1 MKTKILFVIM
11 FVTGFAFKAICQDIP
26 KTVTDTMALMYP
38 EISGIKWEANDIG
51 YLAKF
56 KDEGTPI
63 TVTFTKAGNWKETS
77 MTIEDKELPS
87 QILVYVKSNYL
98 KKDPAFKIKTS
109 FLFMK
114 PSEKYYYVPV
124 KKAGSKDTWE
134 LFFKTDGAFI
144 RVNEPGTGESN

>member
-1 MKTKILFVIM
+1 MKAKIFFVIM
-11 FVTGFAFKAICQDIP
+11 LVAGFAFNANSQDIP
-26 KTVTDTMALMYP
+26 KAVTDTMTLMYP
-38 EISGIKWEANDIG
+38 EITGVKWENSDVG
-51 YLAKF
+51 YVAKF
-56 KDEGTPI
+56 KDEGTPV

-109 FLFMK
+109 FLYIK

-134 LFFKTDGAFI
+134 LFFKTDGTFI
-144 RVNEPGTGESN
+144 RVDEPGTGESN